1 MERPLLSVLSRHVG
15 GRLLVVL
22 WGGMA
27 AASLGAV
34 GPSGARAA
42 LVLGLIGACALSLPL
57 PGVLAVAGVGWLVL
71 DGFVAHRY
79 GDLAF
84 AGSDLALVPVVLV
97 VAAAAAALS
106 GAGARR

>member
-1 MERPLLSVLSRHVG
+1 MG
-15 GRLLVVL
+15 GRLFVVL

-27 AASLGAV
+27 AAPLG
-34 GPSGARAA
+34 SA
-42 LVLGLIGACALSLPL
+42 LVLGLVGACALGLSL

-84 AGSDLALVPVVLV
+84 TWSDLAWVPVVLV
-97 VAAAAAALS
+97 VVAVAAALS